1 MFPLKGFKIDIGLV
15 HMAFIVDNPQVH
27 ENQVSNSRS
36 DEHRLDHIQKVY
48 LRKIKKIKTFPG
60 FLKIFIFLSIF

>member
-15 HMAFIVDNPQVH
+15 HMAFIVDDPQVH

-36 DEHRLDHIQKVY
+36 DEHIIKIIYYQFDPFLCILKRQKLPPVY
-48 LRKIKKIKTFPG
+48 
-60 FLKIFIFLSIF
+60 S